1 VNVPHFGCDAVP
13 ERFTA
18 ACAIAL
24 HDTPSE
30 CLTLS
35 GKEAFM
41 RYGDAEWKALR
52 IADRPPFYQL
62 AKGDLVEPDIH
73 GNDMG
78 RDPRKIARD
87 VLAQYHPPMP
97 VLKAIRAK
105 CIDCSGG
112 SADEARKC
120 TVLGCALWPFRMG
133 TNPHRDT
140 SNYAGASLAKVR
152 KIKASSFKSVP
163 PATWVPDAAT

>member
-1 VNVPHFGCDAVP
+1 M
-13 ERFTA
+13 TA
-18 ACAIAL
+18 
-24 HDTPSE
+24 E
-30 CLTLS
+30 CS
-35 GKEAFM
+35 
-41 RYGDAEWKALR
+41 
-52 IADRPPFYQL
+52 FYQP

-87 VLAQYHPPMP
+87 VLAQYHPPQP

-105 CIDCSGG
+105 CIDCLGG
-112 SADEARKC
+112 SADEAKKC
-120 TVLGCALWPFRMG
+120 CALWPFRMG

-140 SNYAGASLAKVR
+140 SNYAGGSFGKPG
-152 KIKASSFKSVP
+152 KIKASSIKSVS